1 VDKGSDGVLL
11 SARGIVKN
19 YGHVRALDGADF
31 ELREREI
38 HALVGD
44 NGAGKSTLIKVFSGD
59 IQPDEGVAPASRRCT
74 RISPWPRRS
83 GPP

>member
-1 VDKGSDGVLL
+1 VEKGSDGVLL

-44 NGAGKSTLIKVFSGD
+44 NGAGKST
-59 IQPDEGVAPASRRCT
+59 R
-74 RISPWPRRS
+74 
-83 GPP
+83 